1 MEFVGTKTVNAKLVK
16 IKDNKPIY
24 PLGGIYGPT
33 VPQVFSTTIIASL
46 IQRGYH
52 VFEVLKDGSEIQLNL
67 GNFKTK
73 FDGTEDSAIPNV
85 ITEPVSHKQF
95 ESKPV
100 TSNEVQKEE
109 PQRKEEVITFANN
122 NKNDF
127 KNNKNDKKND
137 KNKNENEKKEDKSI
151 IKADEL
157 VNK

>member
-73 FDGTEDSAIPNV
+73 FDGTEDTAIPNI

-100 TSNEVQKEE
+100 TFNEAAKEE
-109 PQRKEEVITFANN
+109 PRHKEEVITFANN

-127 KNNKNDKKND
+127 KNNKNEKN
-137 KNKNENEKKEDKSI
+137 KNKNENEKKEDKQN